1 MWESCGETRLPTLQK
16 LQNLAARIVTNSSY
30 DASADALIEKM
41 NWPTIAEF
49 MKRETAIMVYE
60 SLNALAPTYLS
71 KVFARNSFRD
81 SVYLRNSET
90 ELQVPLVKTA
100 TGQNFFAYHGAHLWN
115 SLESEVKKA
124 PSVLA
129 FKHRC

>member
-60 SLNALAPTYLS
+60 S
-71 KVFARNSFRD
+71 
-81 SVYLRNSET
+81 
-90 ELQVPLVKTA
+90 
-100 TGQNFFAYHGAHLWN
+100 
-115 SLESEVKKA
+115 
-124 PSVLA
+124 
-129 FKHRC
+129 